1 MALRLMFIT
10 NNEEVAKAAEEVGVD
25 WIFVDLEVA
34 EG

>member
-25 WIFVDLEVA
+25 WIFVISRSR